1 MLSESVGKVL
11 CLAIDAEA
19 EETSRFALFFD
30 KFFDI
35 LNVRNFEEGA
45 RKRKK
50 FLHPYR
56 NEKDE
61 RLESKL
67 IILNLIIICI

>member
-1 MLSESVGKVL
+1 MLSESVGKAL
-11 CLAIDAEA
+11 CLAIGAEA
-19 EETSRFALFFD
+19 EETSCFALLFD
-30 KFFDI
+30 RFDI

-61 RLESKL
+61 RLEVCHQ
-67 IILNLIIICI
+67 N

>member
-1 MLSESVGKVL
+1 MLSESVGKAL
-11 CLAIDAEA
+11 CLAIGAEA
-19 EETSRFALFFD
+19 EETSRFALLFD
-30 KFFDI
+30 KLCDI

-50 FLHPYR
+50 FLHSYR

-61 RLESKL
+61 RLEVCHQ
-67 IILNLIIICI
+67 N